1 MDFYA
6 DALARGA
13 IVETPEEIERK
24 KRSLLP
30 RARAVSTGGTVTNTV
45 QPGEENIR
53 KALDMYAQE
62 DDYSQA
68 QNYARTRADEGSA
81 SMLNALAA
89 QYAGPRFEGVQGQYL
104 KRSMA
109 AREPM
114 KMGSAMITPDG
125 QVLKDPSASRER
137 EAQRLMQ
144 LGQFQMQLDD
154 RKQSRQEAA
163 WLRQALASQGTWKDI
178 ADPATGKIVLFN
190 TKTGERMPFSGDSQ
204 PTQASGPSAPGFNI
218 PQMAMPQLT
227 DVQDKARFFAQNM
240 AESLPTMIGV
250 IQQGYMPNRTD
261 QVAAG
266 PPASG
271 VVGSVANAFTP
282 RSFATDQG
290 RTFYTEGRKVLAA
303 ILRKESGAAITDDE
317 WSNYGPIYLPWP
329 GDKPDEIN
337 RKMIVL
343 GNMANNMALGSGPA
357 YRFWA
362 PPPAFAAPAAEDGVI
377 DLPSLGR

>member
-1 MDFYA
+1 MDFYQA
-6 DALARGA
+6 MLASGA

-24 KRSLLP
+24 RRSMLP
-30 RARAVSTGGTVTNTV
+30 RTRSQNAGGTVTNNV

-53 KALDMYAQE
+53 RALELYGQD

-68 QNYARTRADEGSA
+68 QAYARKRASEGEG

-89 QYAGPRFEGVQGQYL
+89 QYAGPRFEAVQGQFL
-104 KRSMA
+104 KRAMA
-109 AREPM
+109 AQEPM
-114 KMGSAMITPDG
+114 RVGSAMIAPDG
-125 QVLKDPSASRER
+125 TVVKDPSSSRQR
-137 EAQRLMQ
+137 EADKLMQ
-144 LGQFQMQLDD
+144 LGQFEMQLDD
-154 RKQSRQEAA
+154 RRQSRQEAA

-178 ADPATGKIVLFN
+178 TDPATGQIVLLN

-204 PTQASGPSAPGFNI
+204 PTQASGPRAPGFNI

-227 DVQDKARFFAQNM
+227 ETQDKSRFFAQNM
-240 AESLPTMIGV
+240 AESLPAMISV

-266 PPASG
+266 PPATG

-317 WSNYGPIYLPWP
+317 WTNYGPIYLPWP
-329 GDKPDEIN
+329 GDKPEDIN

-377 DLPSLGR
+377 DLPSPGR